1 MPDRGALTMSSNA
14 DLPGLYERRFAGED
28 AFRNSMWG
36 ILCRTFFQKYI
47 DPRATVVEVGAGH
60 CEFINQISAARRIAV
75 DLSTDTAHYA
85 SPGVEV
91 VTTASTDLSAIES
104 GSADVAFA
112 SNFFEHLSRPDIL
125 ATLRELKR
133 VLRPDGRLLIL
144 QPNIRYCYRDYW
156 MFFDHITPLDDHSL
170 VEALEMS
177 GLVAVKVISRFLPF
191 TTKSALP
198 KSLLLLRIYL
208 ALPILWRFLGA
219 QSFIVARPKS

>member
-1 MPDRGALTMSSNA
+1 MTMSSNA
-14 DLPGLYERRFAGED
+14 DLPGLYERRFSGE
-28 AFRNSMWG
+28 AEFRNSMWR
-36 ILCRTFFQKYI
+36 ILCRSFFQKYV
-47 DPRATVVEVGAGH
+47 DARATVVEVGAGH
-60 CEFINQISAARRIAV
+60 CEFINHIEAGRKIAV

-85 SPGVEV
+85 APDVEV
-91 VTTASTDLSAIES
+91 VTSASTDLSAIGS
-104 GSADVAFA
+104 GTADVAFA

-125 ATLRELKR
+125 STLRELKR

-156 MFFDHITPLDDHSL
+156 MFFDHITPLDERSV

-177 GLVAVKVISRFLPF
+177 GFTPVQVISRFLPF

-219 QSFIVARPKS
+219 QSFIVARPAA

>member
-28 AFRNSMWG
+28 AFRNSMWR

-47 DPRATVVEVGAGH
+47 DPGATVVEVGAGH
-60 CEFINQISAARRIAV
+60 CEFINQIGAARRIAV
-75 DLSTDTAHYA
+75 DLSTDTANYA
-85 SPGVEV
+85 APGVEV
-91 VTTASTDLSAIES
+91 VTSASTDLSAIEN

-125 ATLRELKR
+125 STLRELRR

-156 MFFDHITPLDDHSL
+156 MFFDHITPLDHHSV

-177 GLVAVKVISRFLPF
+177 GFAPVQVIARFLPF

>member
-1 MPDRGALTMSSNA
+1 MSSPL
-14 DLPGLYERRFAGED
+14 DLPGLYERRFTGEA
-28 AFRNSMWG
+28 AFRNSMWR
-36 ILCRTFFQKYI
+36 ILCRSFFQKYI

-60 CEFINQISAARRIAV
+60 CEFINHITAARRIAV

-85 SPGVEV
+85 APGVEV
-91 VTTASTDLSAIES
+91 VTTASTDLAAIPD

-125 ATLRELKR
+125 TTFRELKR
-133 VLRPDGRLLIL
+133 VLAPNGRLLIL

-156 MFFDHITPLDDHSL
+156 MFFDHITPLDDRSL
-170 VEALEMS
+170 IEALEMS
-177 GLVAVKVISRFLPF
+177 GFSPVQVISRFLPF

-208 ALPILWRFLGA
+208 AVPVLWRLLGA
-219 QSFIVARPKS
+219 QAFVVARPTQP